1 MKKIKRYAGV
11 LALLAVATLVLSA
24 CGATTDPH
32 VAPHSGIYGWV
43 YQWLGRPFTKY
54 HDSNRAHDWRR

>member
-11 LALLAVATLVLSA
+11 LALLALATLVLSA

-32 VAPHSGIYGWV
+32 VAPHSGST
-43 YQWLGRPFTKY
+43 LR
-54 HDSNRAHDWRR
+54 